1 MDVAHPV
8 HVLLEH
14 GEGVLPGEGEVARVV
29 AEEHVAGVGV
39 GHHPIGLRGG
49 LDHGAHVVMEA
60 KLEAPLHGRLAESV
74 QAFTEAIPLPVVHDV
89 LVVAGQDGGVHLALD
104 GIALLGHVDPVGA
117 HGGEE
122 VQLPVEIRQVFL
134 QRFGQQKGGEPA
146 AGDPHA
152 PQVQLPLQFLGVLG
166 VFVPDLAAGEPGK
179 GHLADGLP
187 EGVLRPQLRH
197 VVVAPADGRDAQLH
211 FLRVKQC
218 HVFAPF
224 RSWRRRF
231 CAPPPPQPPPPRDRP
246 ACRMLSG

>member
-8 HVLLEH
+8 HVLFQH
-14 GEGVLPGEGEVARVV
+14 GQGVLPGEGEVTRVV
-29 AEEHVAGVGV
+29 AEEHVPGVGV
-39 GHHPIGLRGG
+39 GHHPVGLRGG

-60 KLEAPLHGRLAESV
+60 ELEATLHGRLAQGV
-74 QAFTEAIPLPVVHDV
+74 QALAEALPLPIVHDV

-104 GIALLGHVDPVGA
+104 GVALLGHVDAVRA
-117 HGGEE
+117 YGGEE
-122 VQLPVEIRQVFL
+122 IKLPVEVRQIL
-134 QRFGQQKGGEPA
+134 LERLGQQEGREPA

-152 PQVQLPLQFLGVLG
+152 SEIQLPLQFLGVLG
-166 VFVPDLAAGEPGK
+166 VLVADLAAGEPRQ
-179 GHLADGLP
+179 GHLADGLA
-187 EGVLRPQLRH
+187 EGVLRAQLGH